1 MSLNCGDSGF
11 EDEKSFSMILE
22 SSNLDLEVS
31 PLKSKRV
38 RRGLTPILAIMIES
52 TAGKRGEDF
61 EEDKDDPVEP
71 TEADE
76 IAHIW
81 LYQDTLITLSIWY
94 LLGSRD
100 ALVSTSSVS
109 ALATSSST
117 SKMCVWPMQGHL
129 QLASSGFEDIDVPHA
144 VLADIVQVYFDPAA
158 GEQAVT
164 IPQGVFQVNGRD
176 MMIILVPR
184 ESKTMTLYAHSV
196 PNHTISPISR
206 SLPHHID
213 EEQHQSKLQAY
224 SQLPQQGFLIP
235 HQSCMDRSDAKL
247 EASREGT
254 PETGVVMPTL
264 DDREYGETAGLEGG
278 TIPVTPGGARYEL
291 VGDDDA
297 ALCAGPEA
305 GPVGIKVGAAQ
316 FAMPWNPGMALRDCG
331 PDSCCENA
339 GGYDAGGYY

>member
-1 MSLNCGDSGF
+1 MSAPGSDTVAGDIHIRTGVS
-11 EDEKSFSMILE
+11 DE
-22 SSNLDLEVS
+22 
-31 PLKSKRV
+31 
-38 RRGLTPILAIMIES
+38 RRILAGYTRIRLGGWPVLRKIVGAEDAPVRCCTRRLRSFTSCYRAPKIIEVVYL
-52 TAGKRGEDF
+52 R
-61 EEDKDDPVEP
+61 
-71 TEADE
+71 
-76 IAHIW
+76 
-81 LYQDTLITLSIWY
+81 LYQGTSITLSIRY
-94 LLGSRD
+94 LFGSRD

-196 PNHTISPISR
+196 PNHTISPISC
-206 SLPHHID
+206 SLLHHID

-224 SQLPQQGFLIP
+224 SQLLQQGFLIP

-254 PETGVVMPTL
+254 PETGVVMPML